1 MELTGKQR
9 RYLRGLGHSLDPIVR
24 LGKGGVD
31 DGLVAAL
38 DEALTQHE
46 LVKVRIGTEAPEDRH
61 AAAEQLAKLSNSA
74 IAQILGRTVLL
85 YRRRKKEPKIVLPK
99 D

>member
-9 RYLRGLGHSLDPIVR
+9 RYLRGLGHSLDPVVQ

-31 DGLVAAL
+31 DGVIAAL

-61 AAAEQLAKLSNSA
+61 DAAEQLAARSA
-74 IAQILGRTVLL
+74 SAVAQVLGRTVLL
-85 YRRRKKEPKIVLPK
+85 YRRRKKEPKIVLPR

>member
-9 RYLRGLGHSLDPIVR
+9 RYLRGLGHSLDPIVQ

-38 DEALTQHE
+38 DDALTQHE

-61 AAAEQLAKLSNSA
+61 DAAEQLAKLSNSA
-74 IAQILGRTVLL
+74 IAQVLGRTVLL